1 VVTDGERRPDPD
13 RLLQALQ
20 REQAKAGKGK
30 LKVFLG
36 MAAGVGK
43 TYDMLSAAQELRA
56 RGVDVVAGLVET
68 HGRRET
74 EALLAGLTV
83 IPRRSVAYHDV
94 TLTEMDLDAILARRP
109 AVVLVD
115 EAAHTNAPEGRHDK
129 RWQDILELIDAGI
142 DVYTTLNIQHLES
155 LADTVREITGIAIK
169 ETVPDSIIDRADEV
183 ILVDLAPEELLQR
196 LKEGKVYGEE
206 RAERARENFFRPVN
220 LSALRELA
228 LRLVAERVNRELR
241 DYQQVHPVAGSW
253 KTRHRLMVAVY
264 ASPYSEMLIRRTRRI
279 ASSLD
284 APWYG
289 AYVESDQPL
298 SGGEG
303 RMLARNLSL
312 VHELGGEVVTTVD
325 DDPVAG
331 LLRLA
336 ADHQVTQIVAGKSR
350 RGSLYNFLHGGSIM
364 ARLLK
369 DGGDVDVY
377 VVAGEP
383 GARPGR
389 PDLPAPGGRQL
400 MPLRD
405 LALAAAAP
413 ALVAVIGW
421 LVSPLISYQA
431 TGLLFL
437 LAVTLLG
444 MMVGRPAVLM
454 SAVVS
459 GLVWDFLFI
468 PPRFTVSISNLS
480 DVIMV
485 TMFIGVAGVIGHLT
499 TRLRKNERHLRIR
512 EQRLMAL
519 YQFSRAIGTSRSREE
534 MLARSV
540 RHVEDVFDAQAAILV
555 PDADGRLSV
564 QAGELGGLDDKEMAV
579 AQWTMLHRR
588 PAGRFTD
595 TLPTAHNIYF
605 PLVGRSDALGVLG
618 LNPRNQ
624 RPDTPELTA
633 LAETFAFQLGRGLEH
648 GPPVSSATEP
658 PKP

>member
-13 RLLQALQ
+13 RLLEAIQ
-20 REQAKAGKGK
+20 RQEQKAAKGK

-43 TYDMLSAAQELRA
+43 TYDMLSSAHELRS

-68 HGRRET
+68 HGRQET
-74 EALLAGLTV
+74 EALLAGLAV
-83 IPRRSVAYHDV
+83 IPRRSVSYHDV

-115 EAAHTNAPEGRHDK
+115 EAAHTNAPESRHEK
-129 RWQDILELIDAGI
+129 RWQDILELLDAGI

-155 LADTVREITGIAIK
+155 LSDTVREITGITIK
-169 ETVPDSIIDRADEV
+169 ETVPDSIIDVADKV

-196 LKEGKVYGEE
+196 LQEGKVYGEE
-206 RAERARENFFRPVN
+206 RAERAMENFFRPVN

-228 LRLVAERVNRELR
+228 LRMVAERVNREVR
-241 DYQQVHPVAGSW
+241 DYQQVHPSAGAW
-253 KTRHRLMVAVY
+253 KTGHRLMVAVY

-284 APWYG
+284 ARWYG

-298 SGGEG
+298 SAEES
-303 RMLARNLSL
+303 RLLARNLSL

-325 DDPVAG
+325 DDAVRG
-331 LLRLA
+331 LIRLA

-350 RGSLYNFLHGGSIM
+350 RGSWHNFLRGGSIM
-364 ARLLK
+364 TRLLK
-369 DGGDVDVY
+369 DTGDVDVY

-383 GARPGR
+383 GARPESR
-389 PDLPAPGGRQL
+389 DLPPPGSRRF
-400 MPLRD
+400 MPPRD
-405 LALAAAAP
+405 FALAAAAP
-413 ALVAVIGW
+413 AVVAAIGW
-421 LVSPLISYQA
+421 LVSPLLSYQA

-444 MMVGRPAVLM
+444 MTVGRSAVLM
-454 SAVVS
+454 SAVLS
-459 GLVWDFLFI
+459 GLIWDFFFI
-468 PPRFTVSISNLS
+468 PPRFTFSMSNLS
-480 DVIMV
+480 DIIMV
-485 TMFIGVAGVIGHLT
+485 AMFIGVAGVIGHLT
-499 TRLRKNERHLRIR
+499 TRLRLNERHLRIR

-540 RHVEDVFDAQAAILV
+540 RHVEDVFDAQAAIMV
-555 PDADGRLSV
+555 PDADGRLEVS
-564 QAGELGGLDDKEMAV
+564 AGELGALDDKEMAV
-579 AQWTMLHRR
+579 AQWAFLHHR

-595 TLPTAHNIYF
+595 TLPTARNIYF
-605 PLVGRSDALGVLG
+605 PLIGQTDAVGVLG
-618 LNPRNQ
+618 ISPRNQ

-633 LAETFAFQLGRGLEH
+633 LAETFAFQLGRALDHTPGSQAES
-648 GPPVSSATEP
+648 GPAKS
-658 PKP
+658 